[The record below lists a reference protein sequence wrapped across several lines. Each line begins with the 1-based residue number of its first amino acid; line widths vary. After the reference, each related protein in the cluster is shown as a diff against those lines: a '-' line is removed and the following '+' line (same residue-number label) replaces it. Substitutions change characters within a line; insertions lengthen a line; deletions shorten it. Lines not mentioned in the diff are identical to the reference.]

1 MTKTRTLDDLEGRRV
16 GTFTLVPADF
26 APSRFSNQREFVLYL
41 QRRGI
46 RSESPIFRGTFSAAV
61 AALNLTSWIDGEF
74 IEQTRIAGTLVKL
87 WNEEFN
93 DGAALGVMKALG
105 DKIPAGGRI
114 WLAYERYG
122 DEGAS
127 ILETRH
133 GLQAQV
139 PPLATPMGFLL
150 WAADCWLGV
159 RDWHFPEGGREGT
172 GRPREGGGPAARDVP
187 VPRVEGEARRHP
199 LRRGA
204 ARGEAARED
213 DAGPVQRLDRPA
225 QMAEAVGP
233 APRSLRARSD
243 TDGNG
248 QKTSPLRTADPR
260 RVGRGGSGQGTRKS
274 GHAFGQR

>member
-41 QRRGI
+41 QRKGI

-87 WNEEFN
+87 WNEECN

-105 DKIPAGGRI
+105 DTIPAGGRI

-159 RDWHFPEGGREGT
+159 RDWHFPEGGREG
-172 GRPREGGGPAARDVP
+172 PRKLQGNKALDAKHMHLRAH
-187 VPRVEGEARRHP
+187 EALSDLYPFVRRRSSDD
-199 LRRGA
+199 LIRR
-204 ARGEAARED
+204 
-213 DAGPVQRLDRPA
+213 A
-225 QMAEAVGP
+225 Q
-233 APRSLRARSD
+233 LRARKIIP
-243 TDGNG
+243 T
-248 QKTSPLRTADPR
+248 LEEI
-260 RVGRGGSGQGTRKS
+260 
-274 GHAFGQR
+274 H